1 MASLSTKAP
10 HVYVLCGLLTLS
22 DVPLTSVPES
32 RGDKN
37 SADVRIRLSSG
48 RSPIPKKAGS
58 YVYQH
63 SSERSL
69 IRIEGVGDFEVC
81 TGRDIRVW
89 PFPGVNG
96 TQKNIEIFLFGP
108 VWATLCHQRGMLP
121 LHASAIATSRGII
134 AFAGHSGAGKSTT
147 SALLSSLK
155 YELVTDDIL
164 PISFNRDFVPGAWP
178 YLRRLKLKSDAISH
192 LALVPTE
199 QVSET
204 IDNEKWFVRPRLG
217 ASDRWNRLDRVYILD
232 FDPRVSSVTIDR
244 ISGAEAV
251 FALVDQT
258 YHFHFISS
266 SGQFGDH
273 LATCAK
279 LASQVAV
286 YRLRRPRSISVG
298 KELESILCGHLEEDS
313 A

>member
-10 HVYVLCGLLTLS
+10 HVYVLCGWLTHS
-22 DVPLTSVPES
+22 DVPLTSIAES
-32 RGDKN
+32 RDNKT
-37 SADVRIRLSSG
+37 SADISIRLSGG
-48 RSPIPKKAGS
+48 RSPIPKEAGN

-63 SSERSL
+63 STDRSL

-81 TGRDIRVW
+81 KGRDIRVW
-89 PFPGVNG
+89 PSPGVNG
-96 TQKNIEIFLFGP
+96 TQKNIEIVVFGP

-164 PISFNRDFVPGAWP
+164 TISFNQESVPGAWP
-178 YLRRLKLKSDAISH
+178 YLRRLKLKGDAISH
-192 LALVPTE
+192 LALAPTE
-199 QVSET
+199 RVSET
-204 IDNEKWFVRPRLG
+204 IDSEKSFVRPRLG
-217 ASDRWNRLDRVYILD
+217 ASDRWSRLDRVYILE
-232 FDPRVSSVTIDR
+232 FDPSVSSVSIDR

-251 FALVDQT
+251 RALVDQT

-279 LASQVAV
+279 LASQIAV
-286 YRLRRPRSISVG
+286 YRLRRPRSTSAG
-298 KELESILCGHLEEDS
+298 KELESILCAHLEEDS
-313 A
+313 T

>member
-1 MASLSTKAP
+1 MTSVSTKDP
-10 HVYVLCGLLTLS
+10 HVYILCGLLTLS
-22 DVPLTSVPES
+22 DVPLTSIAES

-37 SADVRIRLSSG
+37 GADVCIRLSSG
-48 RSPIPKKAGS
+48 RSPIPKEAGN
-58 YVYQH
+58 YVFQH
-63 SSERSL
+63 STERSL

-81 TGRDIRVW
+81 NGRDIRIW
-89 PFPGVNG
+89 PYPGVHG
-96 TQKNIEIFLFGP
+96 TQKNIEIFVFGP

-121 LHASAIATSRGII
+121 LHASAIATPRGVI

-147 SALLSSLK
+147 SALLSSMK

-164 PISFNRDFVPGAWP
+164 PISFNADSVPGAWP

-199 QVSET
+199 RVSET
-204 IDNEKWFVRPRLG
+204 IDNEKSFVRPRLG
-217 ASDRWNRLDRVYILD
+217 AGDRWNRLDRVYILD
-232 FDPRVSSVTIDR
+232 FDPSVSSASIDP

-251 FALVDQT
+251 RALVDQT

-266 SGQFGDH
+266 SGQFGGH

-279 LASQVAV
+279 LASKVPV
-286 YRLRRPRSISVG
+286 YRLRRPRSISIE
-298 KELESILCGHLEEDS
+298 KELKSILCAHLERDPP
-313 A
+313 